1 MKRFI
6 YFGIGM
12 LLGSVLV
19 ISLLGIDKVRQAVYG
34 WLPTPHIKNEIL
46 SKEIYLYSSK
56 IDCLMECLDLSEAQV
71 RSIIQDG
78 EILFDQSRP
87 RDSIKQYMF
96 ENTINTYTYRLLIA
110 RTSDEKSDVL
120 DLQRIPELDC
130 NCGQE

>member
-1 MKRFI
+1 MIKWKI
-6 YFGIGM
+6 YFCNCF
-12 LLGSVLV
+12 LFFL
-19 ISLLGIDKVRQAVYG
+19 
-34 WLPTPHIKNEIL
+34 IL
-46 SKEIYLYSSK
+46 EAIFIQIYLYSPK

-78 EILFDQSRP
+78 KILFDQSRP

-120 DLQRIPELDC
+120 DLQRIPELGC
-130 NCGQE
+130 NCGEE